1 MCGLSFP
8 RIRSSNRYIYFF
20 ILLAAILPS
29 VADAGAEE
37 SIELGRPLYRF
48 FSSREYLADNQ
59 NWGVVQDRQGL
70 LLFGNDNLVLQ
81 YDGQRWEHIPVP
93 GGSAIQGL
101 AVNDDGEIWVGGVDQ
116 LGRLGREGDR
126 YKFLT
131 AKGAKGLPGNL
142 GEVVQI
148 VPNGKAEYVD
158 SEKAL
163 LIHDGNAWT
172 SIAWPHG

>member
-29 VADAGAEE
+29 VAGAGAEE

-48 FSSREYLADNQ
+48 FSTREYLADNQ
-59 NWGVVQDRQGL
+59 NWNAVQDRQGL

-101 AVNDDGEIWVGGVDQ
+101 AINEDGEIWVGGV
-116 LGRLGREGDR
+116 GRLGRLVRESDQYR
-126 YKFLT
+126 FLP
-131 AKGAKGLPGNL
+131 AGGEKGLPESL
-142 GEVVQI
+142 G
-148 VPNGKAEYVD
+148 
-158 SEKAL
+158 
-163 LIHDGNAWT
+163 
-172 SIAWPHG
+172 